1 MNDDVSPQMNWLE
14 RLYEEQA
21 SKLVL
26 YGRALGLTHSE
37 SEDVLQEVFV
47 SLIKRDSPPDQPV
60 FYCLRAVRNRALNY
74 RRTLWR
80 RIQREMEASRWFE
93 PNPDETGQERTAMR
107 CLANLPVEQR
117 EAIVL
122 KIWHGYTYD
131 EIGRLLD
138 ISPNTVAGRYRY
150 GLQKMRAVLKGWNYE
165 RMELRGESTKA
176 VDSTINLPTT

>member
-26 YGRALGLTHSE
+26 YGRALGLSHSE

-47 SLIKRDSPPDQPV
+47 SLIKHDSPPEQPV

-80 RIQREMEASRWFE
+80 RIQREMESAGWFE
-93 PNPDETGQERTAMR
+93 TNPDESEQERVAMR
-107 CLANLPVEQR
+107 CLADLPVEQR
-117 EAIVL
+117 EVIVL
-122 KIWHGYTYD
+122 RIWNGYTYE

-138 ISPNTVAGRYRY
+138 TSPNTVAGRYRY
-150 GLQKMRAVLKGWNYE
+150 GLQKMRTVLKGWNYE
-165 RMELRGESTKA
+165 RMEFRGESTQA
-176 VDSTINLPTT
+176 VDSTINITTT